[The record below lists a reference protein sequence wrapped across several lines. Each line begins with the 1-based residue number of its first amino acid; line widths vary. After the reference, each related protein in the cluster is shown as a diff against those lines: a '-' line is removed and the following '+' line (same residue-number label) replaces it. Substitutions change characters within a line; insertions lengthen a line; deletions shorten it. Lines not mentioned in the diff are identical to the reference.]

1 MREKNVRGHA
11 SSEGS
16 VDWYSNHVLHHMTF
30 KITYLA
36 FLLFHLVGHLI
47 DAECAA
53 VREHAH
59 LDFENLG

>member
-1 MREKNVRGHA
+1 
-11 SSEGS
+11 
-16 VDWYSNHVLHHMTF
+16 MTF